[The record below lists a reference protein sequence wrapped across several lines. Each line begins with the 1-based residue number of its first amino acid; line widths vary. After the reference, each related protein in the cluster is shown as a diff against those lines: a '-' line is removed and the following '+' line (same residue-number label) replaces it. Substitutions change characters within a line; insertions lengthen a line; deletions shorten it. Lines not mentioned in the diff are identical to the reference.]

1 MAHEMWPPEDEVT
14 GPARPE
20 EADLPSLNQVFSEAF
35 TDRYRRDGLP
45 GVRVPHLDP
54 AIWRFAIADAGAGAM
69 VWRDRLGR
77 VAAFNLAHRSGT
89 EGWMG
94 PIAVRP
100 ELQGRGLGTT
110 VVRAAVDWLKR
121 GGAATI
127 GLETMP
133 RTVDNIGFYGRLGFE
148 PGALT
153 ITMARE
159 VPRRPGRVAER
170 LGSATRPDAAAAEC
184 QVLLQALAPGLDFS
198 REVRLT
204 RDHGLGDVSLV
215 RRGRRLV
222 GWALWHSAPLAEGRP
237 GDEMRV
243 LKVVAE
249 DAAAFEAVSEAL
261 LAHALEAG
269 RRRVGLRV
277 QAGLP
282 GLFAQALE
290 LGWRVHW
297 TDLRMTLAGHPE
309 RPPAAGVVLSNWE
322 V

>member
-1 MAHEMWPPEDEVT
+1 MPPLDEVIG
-14 GPARPE
+14 GPARPV
-20 EADLPSLNQVFSEAF
+20 EADLPSLNETFSEAF

-69 VWRDRLGR
+69 VWRDREGR

-94 PIAVRP
+94 PLAVRP
-100 ELQGRGLGTT
+100 ELQGRGLGTR
-110 VVRAAVDWLKR
+110 VVQAAVDWLRR

-133 RTVDNIGFYGRLGFE
+133 RTVENIGFYGRLGFE

-153 ITMARE
+153 ITLVQE
-159 VPRRPGRVAER
+159 VPRRAPRPVER
-170 LGSATRPDAAAAEC
+170 LGALAHPAAAAAEC
-184 QVLLQALAPGLDFS
+184 QALLAGLAPGLDFS
-198 REVRLT
+198 REIRLT
-204 RDHGLGDVSLV
+204 REHGLGDVSLV

-222 GWALWHSAPLAEGRP
+222 GWALWHSAPLAEGRA
-237 GDEMRV
+237 GEETRV

-249 DAAAFEAVSEAL
+249 DDAAFEALSAAL

-277 QAGLP
+277 QTGVP
-282 GLFAQALE
+282 GLFARALD

-309 RPPAAGVVLSNWE
+309 RPPAGGIVLSNWE

>member
-1 MAHEMWPPEDEVT
+1 MWQPEAELT
-14 GPARPE
+14 GPVRPG

-54 AIWRFAIADAGAGAM
+54 AIWRFAIADAGDGAM
-69 VWRDRLGR
+69 VWRDQQGR

-94 PIAVRP
+94 PLAVRP
-100 ELQGRGLGTT
+100 ELQGRGLGTAM
-110 VVRAAVDWLKR
+110 VRAAIDWLR
-121 GGAATI
+121 RAGAGTI

-133 RTVDNIGFYGRLGFE
+133 RTVENIGFYGRLGFE

-153 ITMARE
+153 ITLAQD
-159 VPRRPGRVAER
+159 VPRRAARSAER
-170 LGSATRPDAAAAEC
+170 LGALARPGPVAAEC
-184 QVLLQALAPGLDFS
+184 QALLAALAPGLDFS
-198 REVRLT
+198 REIRLT
-204 RDHGLGDVSLV
+204 REHGLGDVSLV

-222 GWALWHSAPLAEGRP
+222 GWALWHSAPLAEGRL
-237 GDEMRV
+237 GDETRV

-249 DAAAFEAVSEAL
+249 DDAAFEAVSAAL
-261 LAHALEAG
+261 LAHAVEAG

-277 QAGLP
+277 QTAVP
-282 GLFAQALE
+282 GLFNRALD

>member
-1 MAHEMWPPEDEVT
+1 
-14 GPARPE
+14 
-20 EADLPSLNQVFSEAF
+20 
-35 TDRYRRDGLP
+35 
-45 GVRVPHLDP
+45 
-54 AIWRFAIADAGAGAM
+54 M

-100 ELQGRGLGTT
+100 ELQGRGLGSE
-110 VVRAAVDWLKR
+110 VVRAAIGWLR
-121 GGAATI
+121 RAGARTI

-133 RTVDNIGFYGRLGFE
+133 RTVENIGFYGRLGFE

-153 ITMARE
+153 ITLAQE
-159 VPRRPGRVAER
+159 APRRVARLPER
-170 LGSATRPDAAAAEC
+170 LGALARPGPAAAEC
-184 QVLLQALAPGLDFS
+184 QALLTALAPGLDFS
-198 REVRLT
+198 REIRLT
-204 RDHGLGDVSLV
+204 REHGLGDVSLV
-215 RRGRRLV
+215 RRGKRLV
-222 GWALWHSAPLAEGRP
+222 GWALWHSAPLAEGRA
-237 GDEMRV
+237 GDETRV

-249 DAAAFEAVSEAL
+249 DEAAFEAVSAAL

-277 QAGLP
+277 QTAAP
-282 GLFAQALE
+282 GLFNRALD

>member
-1 MAHEMWPPEDEVT
+1 MWQPEAELT
-14 GPARPE
+14 GPVRPV
-20 EADLPSLNQVFSEAF
+20 EADLSSLNQVFSEAF

-54 AIWRFAIADAGAGAM
+54 AIWRFAIADAGEGAM

-100 ELQGRGLGTT
+100 ELQGRGLGSE
-110 VVRAAVDWLKR
+110 VVRAAIGWLR
-121 GGAATI
+121 RAGARTI

-133 RTVDNIGFYGRLGFE
+133 RTVENIGFYGRLGFE

-153 ITMARE
+153 ITLAQE
-159 VPRRPGRVAER
+159 APRRVARLPER
-170 LGSATRPDAAAAEC
+170 LGALARPGPAAAEC
-184 QVLLQALAPGLDFS
+184 QALLTALAPGLDFS
-198 REVRLT
+198 REIRLT
-204 RDHGLGDVSLV
+204 REHGLGDVSLV
-215 RRGRRLV
+215 RRGKRLV
-222 GWALWHSAPLAEGRP
+222 GWALWHSAPLAEGRA
-237 GDEMRV
+237 GDETRV

-249 DAAAFEAVSEAL
+249 DEAAFEAVSAAL

-277 QAGLP
+277 QTAAP
-282 GLFAQALE
+282 GLFNRALD

>member
-1 MAHEMWPPEDEVT
+1 MWQPEAELT
-14 GPARPE
+14 GPVRPVE
-20 EADLPSLNQVFSEAF
+20 SDLPSLNQVFSEAF

-100 ELQGRGLGTT
+100 ELQGRGLGSA
-110 VVRAAVDWLKR
+110 VVRAAVDWLR
-121 GGAATI
+121 RAGARTI

-133 RTVDNIGFYGRLGFE
+133 RTVENIGFYGRLGFE

-153 ITMARE
+153 ITLAQE
-159 VPRRPGRVAER
+159 VPRRAGRLPER
-170 LGSATRPDAAAAEC
+170 LGALARPGPAAAEC
-184 QVLLQALAPGLDFS
+184 QALLTALAPGLDFS
-198 REVRLT
+198 REIRLT
-204 RDHGLGDVSLV
+204 REHGVGDVSLV

-237 GDEMRV
+237 GDETRV

-249 DAAAFEAVSEAL
+249 DDAAFEAVSAAL

-277 QAGLP
+277 QTAAP
-282 GLFAQALE
+282 GLFNRALD
-290 LGWRVHW
+290 LGGRVHW

>member
-1 MAHEMWPPEDEVT
+1 MWQPEAELT
-14 GPARPE
+14 GPVRPV
-20 EADLPSLNQVFSEAF
+20 EADLSSLNQVFSEAF

-54 AIWRFAIADAGAGAM
+54 AIWRFAIADAGDGAM

-77 VAAFNLAHRSGT
+77 VAAFNLAHRSGR

-100 ELQGRGLGTT
+100 ELQGRGLGSA
-110 VVRAAVDWLKR
+110 VVRAAIDWLR
-121 GGAATI
+121 RAGAGTI

-133 RTVDNIGFYGRLGFE
+133 RTVENIGFYGRLGFE

-153 ITMARE
+153 ITLAQE
-159 VPRRPGRVAER
+159 APRRASRAPER
-170 LGSATRPDAAAAEC
+170 LGALGRPGPAAAEC
-184 QVLLQALAPGLDFS
+184 QALLAALAPGLDFS
-198 REVRLT
+198 REIRLT
-204 RDHGLGDVSLV
+204 REHGLGDVSLV
-215 RRGRRLV
+215 RRGKRLV

-237 GDEMRV
+237 GDETRV

-249 DAAAFEAVSEAL
+249 DDAAFEAVSAAL
-261 LAHALEAG
+261 LAHAFEAG

-277 QAGLP
+277 QTAAH
-282 GLFAQALE
+282 GLFNRALD

-297 TDLRMTLAGHPE
+297 TDLRMTLAGYPE
-309 RPPAAGVVLSNWE
+309 RPPVSGVVLSNWE

>member
-1 MAHEMWPPEDEVT
+1 MWQPEAELT
-14 GPARPE
+14 GPVRPG

-54 AIWRFAIADAGAGAM
+54 AIWRFAIADAGDGAM
-69 VWRDRLGR
+69 VWRDQQGR

-94 PIAVRP
+94 PLAVRP
-100 ELQGRGLGTT
+100 ELQGRGLGTA
-110 VVRAAVDWLKR
+110 VVRAAIDWLR
-121 GGAATI
+121 RAGARTI

-133 RTVDNIGFYGRLGFE
+133 RTVENIGFYGRLGFE

-153 ITMARE
+153 ITLAQD
-159 VPRRPGRVAER
+159 VPRRAARSTER
-170 LGSATRPDAAAAEC
+170 LGALARPGPVAAEC
-184 QVLLQALAPGLDFS
+184 QALLAALAPGLDFS
-198 REVRLT
+198 REIRLT
-204 RDHGLGDVSLV
+204 REHGLGDVSLV

-237 GDEMRV
+237 GDETRV

-249 DAAAFEAVSEAL
+249 DDAAFEAVSAAL
-261 LAHALEAG
+261 LAHAVEAG

-277 QAGLP
+277 QTAVP
-282 GLFAQALE
+282 GLFNRALD

-297 TDLRMTLAGHPE
+297 TDLRMTLTGHPE

>member
-1 MAHEMWPPEDEVT
+1 MWQPEAELT
-14 GPARPE
+14 GPVRPVE
-20 EADLPSLNQVFSEAF
+20 SDLPSLNQVFSEAF

-54 AIWRFAIADAGAGAM
+54 AIWRFAIADAGEGAM

-100 ELQGRGLGTT
+100 ELQGRGLGGV
-110 VVRAAVDWLKR
+110 VVRAAIDWLR
-121 GGAATI
+121 RAGARTI

-133 RTVDNIGFYGRLGFE
+133 RTVENIGFYGRLGFE

-153 ITMARE
+153 ITLAQE
-159 VPRRPGRVAER
+159 VPRRAARLPER
-170 LGSATRPDAAAAEC
+170 LGALARPGPAAAEC
-184 QVLLQALAPGLDFS
+184 QALLTALAPGLDFS
-198 REVRLT
+198 REIRLT
-204 RDHGLGDVSLV
+204 REHGVGDVSLV

-237 GDEMRV
+237 GDETRV

-249 DAAAFEAVSEAL
+249 DDAAFEAVSAAL

-277 QAGLP
+277 QTAAP
-282 GLFAQALE
+282 GLFNRALD